1 MTLRDLR
8 TALCSPVS
16 GVKRPGPS
24 QSCQGLFNY
33 GVEFNYG
40 VNVFI
45 SLNYLVFYTEFG

>member
-40 VNVFI
+40 VNSVHI
-45 SLNYLVFYTEFG
+45 PELFGILH